1 MILLLTSRQT
11 RRVRKLIVVVAHIR
25 RRSPIRIS
33 VIPSFFLLIDTLEPS
48 FQKPSKTFML
58 RSGKV
63 ESVKV
68 HDFVPHRYKVVK
80 EFLLGILTSVDF
92 RQGPELGVRT
102 ED

>member
-1 MILLLTSRQT
+1 MHLYLSNEAEWFQ
-11 RRVRKLIVVVAHIR
+11 
-25 RRSPIRIS
+25 SS
-33 VIPSFFLLIDTLEPS
+33 VKAAASFVSKDKKEALE
-48 FQKPSKTFML
+48 TFML

-63 ESVKV
+63 ESVEV

-80 EFLLGILTSVDF
+80 EFLLGVVTSVDF